1 MVREKIRGN
10 LIVISGPSGCGKGTI
25 CGELLK
31 NNPDEEEFPRIK
43 HTYCMAYS
51 KSRRTNDYYIVALA
65 SDEKDYYFISKE
77 EFEKR
82 IKEDNFLEY
91 ATVHHGNYYGTPK
104 DEVEKKLVKGIDVIL
119 EIDIQGALKV
129 NNAMPEGIFIFIM
142 PPSMRELKRRLIK
155 RNTETKEQII
165 DRFKKAYQEIN
176 EVNKYNYIVIN
187 DDINRAVEK
196 IEAIIKAEKCRVNRI
211 EDFDLNT
218 KEEMIH
224 ELLTEDLKDYNK

>member
-1 MVREKIRGN
+1 MRGK
-10 LIVISGPSGCGKGTI
+10 LIVVSGPSGVGKDTI
-25 CGELLK
+25 VSKYLEKNSNTYLSVSCTSRAPREGEVDK
-31 NNPDEEEFPRIK
+31 
-43 HTYCMAYS
+43 
-51 KSRRTNDYYIVALA
+51 
-65 SDEKDYYFISKE
+65 KDYYFISKE

-91 ATVHHGNYYGTPK
+91 ATVHHENYYGTPK